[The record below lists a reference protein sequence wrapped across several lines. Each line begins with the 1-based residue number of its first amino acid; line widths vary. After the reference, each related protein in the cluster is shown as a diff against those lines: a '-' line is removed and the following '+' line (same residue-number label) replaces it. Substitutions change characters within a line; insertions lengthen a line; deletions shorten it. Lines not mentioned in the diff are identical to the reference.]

1 MNRSKIT
8 RINQLEKEVLLSA
21 QAEKVEMTLNTSNAL
36 ASGLLIQRLTELYEN
51 PIEATVRE
59 TVSNAMDAVTESF
72 SGKRPEVKII
82 APTSL
87 HPVLTIKDNGVGM
100 DYEDLKE
107 IYSKYGS
114 STKTDNMETIG
125 AYGLGA
131 KSPLAYGTEFTVT
144 SVKNNQKTTIIVAR
158 EELTNYI
165 KIVNSV
171 KTNEPSGTT
180 VSVPVNSR
188 DIGKFVEYIN
198 KYREIPM
205 DKDIDLIINGEK
217 IEENHT
223 LITTELKIYES
234 SKETVLGKVWINIT
248 EAIDI
253 LNIGDYNLKR
263 QLKFV
268 IGGWGYDT
276 PSGRN
281 KYYSKRNNK
290 IFIELKPG
298 IVGFNSSRDAIL
310 ENDRYYDFEEL
321 VVEYVNSERFTA
333 DIIKEINKMPIDD
346 FKKIMSTLI
355 YNYKGKIEFES
366 DGLSMKCVNINN
378 NRTLEFEYLVHEE
391 TGFTINDIL
400 KNVPK
405 VHLPTIVFREE
416 KSRHSKTSKNGL
428 MENRLSS
435 YRQFDVNSITLIN
448 QTIDEIMNK
457 ETDGHNLN
465 NLIINMASLIHF
477 AKQEN
482 TEMRITFVTD
492 IEDIEEIKQLKT
504 GRKSLVQ
511 IRNGKELDNYNSIL
525 VYTKHT
531 KKEMEEMIETIKV
544 DDLDIKVESAE
555 NIIQEIKDYRSTKVI
570 KREQRT
576 KQMALSTTFYKYTK
590 GNSKVSNLD
599 DVASDRVS
607 FVVLNKDTSTHSSR
621 LEMINIWY
629 CNENNLNEDEVDM
642 YVSRGMHTI
651 TDLKMLKN
659 VFNIEIFRDPY
670 SDNVGLSTLYYDEFH
685 NKIAQINAIRNDSV
699 NTSEKAFVRLV
710 TGIYE
715 NSFDSLTNS
724 LLNTLQ
730 NLELISNITDIPFT
744 TLNQEKI
751 AELKKFDDKI
761 FGDLQYS
768 SDWKLNNEALTHIA
782 SKVNEKHLE
791 IAQNL
796 LTLIDYKSF
805 QVTNG
810 KVKTV
815 YQKINDLLP
824 SSEILTSVYKN
835 DIGTPLYKN
844 IIKSSVK
851 SYMEFAQDTV
861 NQLLLINI
869 Q

>member
-1 MNRSKIT
+1 MNRSKVT
-8 RINQLEKEVLLSA
+8 RINQLEREVLLSA
-21 QAEKVEMTLNTSNAL
+21 QAEKVEMTLNTENAL

-59 TVSNAMDAVTESF
+59 TVSNAIDAVTESF

-100 DYEDLKE
+100 NYEDLKE

-165 KIVNSV
+165 KIVSSIE
-171 KTNEPSGTT
+171 TNEPSGTT

-188 DIGKFVEYIN
+188 DISRFVEYIN
-198 KYREIPM
+198 KYKEIPM

-223 LITTELKIYES
+223 LLTTELKIYES
-234 SKETVLGKVWINIT
+234 SKETVLGKVWIDMK

-253 LNIGDYNLKR
+253 LNTGDYNLR
-263 QLKFV
+263 NQLKFV

-276 PSGRN
+276 PSGRSS
-281 KYYSKRNNK
+281 YYSRKNNK

-310 ENDRYYDFEEL
+310 ENDRYYDFEKL
-321 VVEYVNSERFTA
+321 VVDYINSEKFTA
-333 DIIKEINKMPIDD
+333 DIVNQINKMPADD
-346 FKKIMSTLI
+346 FKKIMSTLL
-355 YNYKGKIEFES
+355 YDYKRNIEFES
-366 DGLSMKCVNINN
+366 DGLSMKCVNINS

-400 KNVPK
+400 ENVPK
-405 VHLPTIVFREE
+405 VQLPTIVFREE
-416 KSRHSKTSKNGL
+416 RSRHSKTSKNGL
-428 MENRLSS
+428 MEDRLSS
-435 YRQFDVNSITLIN
+435 YQQFDVNSITMIN
-448 QTIDEIMNK
+448 QTIDEVMSK
-457 ETDGHNLN
+457 ETEGHNLN
-465 NLIINMASLIHF
+465 NLIINMASLIHM

-492 IEDIEEIKQLKT
+492 IEDVEEIKQLKT
-504 GRKSLVQ
+504 GRKSLVEF
-511 IRNGKELDNYNSIL
+511 RNGSELDSYNSIL

-531 KKEMEEMIETIKV
+531 KKEMEEMVEAVKIDGLDLRIENAKNT
-544 DDLDIKVESAE
+544 
-555 NIIQEIKDYRSTKVI
+555 IQEIKTYRSSRTTR
-570 KREQRT
+570 REQRA
-576 KQMALSTTFYKYTK
+576 KQTELSTAFYKYAQ
-590 GNSKVSNLD
+590 GNSRISNVD
-599 DVASDRVS
+599 DVAKDRVS
-607 FVVLNKDTSTHSSR
+607 FVVLNKDTSIHSSR
-621 LEMINIWY
+621 LEMINTWY
-629 CNENNLNEDEVDM
+629 CNENNLAEEEVDM
-642 YVSRGMHTI
+642 YVSRGVHTI
-651 TDLKMLKN
+651 ADLKMLKKIFN
-659 VFNIEIFRDPY
+659 VEIYRDPN
-670 SDNVGLSTLYYDEFH
+670 SGSVGLSTLYYDEFH
-685 NKIAQINAIRNDSV
+685 DKVAQMNAIRNDSV

-715 NSFDSLTNS
+715 GSFGSFTNT

-730 NLELISNITDIPFT
+730 NLELVSDITDIPFI

-751 AELKKFDDKI
+751 DELEKFDDKI
-761 FGDLQYS
+761 FGDLKYS
-768 SDWKLNNEALTHIA
+768 SDWGLNNESLTHIA
-782 SKVNEKHLE
+782 SQVSEEHLE

-796 LTLIDYKSF
+796 LTLTNYRSF
-805 QVTNG
+805 QMTNDQ
-810 KVKTV
+810 VKTI
-815 YQKINDLLP
+815 YHRISDLLP
-824 SSEILTSVYKN
+824 SSDILTSVYKD
-835 DIGTPLYKN
+835 DIGTPFYKN
-844 IIKSSVK
+844 IIKSNVK
-851 SYMEFAQDTV
+851 AYMKFAQDTV